1 MWHPVLYLSSLVKD
15 VNSSNSMWYRTW
27 VFCNHLTVTLYFQAV
42 AQLIVMMN
50 KHQLQFDLQ
59 DGQRITQHGKFC
71 CFYLQKSHRITS
83 LKLQHAKYVAQLVE
97 NSTAMQEGVGSIP
110 GLGRSPGEEKG
121 YLLQYSGLENS
132 MDCIVPG
139 IAKSRTWLS
148 NFHSLTQIQL
158 DIFWAHFLIIFIKI

>member
-1 MWHPVLYLSSLVKD
+1 MWHPILYLSSLVKD
-15 VNSSNSMWYRTW
+15 ANSSNSTWYLTW
-27 VFCNHLTVTLYFQAV
+27 VFCNHLTVTLYFHAV
-42 AQLIVMMN
+42 AQLIVMMS

-71 CFYLQKSHRITS
+71 CFYLQKSNSVTS

-97 NSTAMQEGVGSIP
+97 NPPAMRETWVQSLAWED
-110 GLGRSPGEEKG
+110 SPGERKG

-139 IAKSRTWLS
+139 IAKSWTWLS
-148 NFHSLTQIQL
+148 DLHSLTQI
-158 DIFWAHFLIIFIKI
+158 